1 MMTKKL
7 VLSVLTLF
15 FALGFGYAQTPAQ
28 SPEQKAKAKSDG
40 IVKAIEGMIKN
51 KAIADK
57 KPAPDPKS
65 LLTAAQKKAIL
76 GAYTNYYMGQDTL
89 KMKRESVAK
98 GSADMRAKGVEANA
112 KVAALN
118 ALGGKTVETEEEGNK
133 IKAEVEQGKAEV
145 EKMNKEIEEMK
156 AALVKQQEENGAY
169 PEVLESRLDSDMK
182 KTLNAEQNKYYE
194 EIKAKQK
201 AKKGS

>member
-1 MMTKKL
+1 MTKKL
-7 VLSVLTLF
+7 VLSVLAIF
-15 FALGFGYAQTPAQ
+15 FALGLGYAQTQ
-28 SPEQKAKAKSDG
+28 TPEAKAKAKSDG
-40 IVKAIEGMIKN
+40 IIKAIEGMIKN

-65 LLTAAQKKAIL
+65 LFTATQKKAVL
-76 GAYTNYYMGQDTL
+76 TAYVNYYMGQDTL
-89 KMKRESVAK
+89 KAKRESVAK
-98 GSADMRAKGVEANA
+98 AAADRQAKAAEINA
-112 KVAALN
+112 KVATLN

-133 IKAEVEQGKAEV
+133 IKAEVEQGKAEI
-145 EKMNKEIEEMK
+145 EKMNTEIEEMK
-156 AALVKQQEENGAY
+156 TNILKQQEENNAY